1 MSSPVDT
8 SATYNPKT
16 AKITTSMSANN
27 ATDLNSLSKNG
38 NAESS
43 NAKQGNL
50 VVVGNGM
57 VGHHF
62 ITKAIEQGLHER
74 FDIHVF
80 AEEDRPAYDRVYLS
94 SYFEHEDASQLNLVD
109 LDTYE
114 SAKVT
119 LHLNQEIVDI
129 DAATQR
135 ITTASGEVVE
145 YAKLVLATGSYP
157 FVPPIAGKEHPHCHV
172 YRTIADL
179 DDILSTSKLETVKKG
194 VVVGGGLLGLE
205 AAKAL
210 VTLGLETYVVEFAPQ
225 LMGVQLDAAGGE
237 ILKKKIEALGVKVL
251 TGKNTKEI
259 VSNPTGAAA
268 DECYLTMQFADDTSL
283 DTDLI
288 LFSAGIRP
296 QDGIIK
302 SNPECGIELG
312 GRGGILIDERCRT
325 NADNVY
331 AIGECAVWDNKVF
344 GLVAPGY
351 TMASICAAQIAGDS
365 EQLFTGADMSTKL
378 KLMGVDVGS
387 IGDAQGKTEGSL
399 SYLYQNPKEGIYKK
413 LVTTDDN
420 KKLLG
425 AVLVGDTEDYNNL
438 LQLFLNDIDLPAH
451 PESLILPN
459 VEKPAMGIENL
470 PDTATICSC
479 FNVTKG
485 AICAA
490 VEGGAYSIAEVKSCT
505 SAGTGCGG
513 CAPMVKDTVS
523 YQLEALGFEVNNDL
537 CEHFAYSRQDLY
549 NLVRVHGIKTFDE
562 LLEKHGS
569 GRGCEICKPA
579 VASILSS
586 CWNDYVLKTELAPL
600 QETND
605 YYLGNIQKDGTYSVV
620 PRVAGGEITAEKL
633 IVLGEVAKKYNL
645 YTKITGGQR
654 VDLFGARLEQLPDI
668 WTELVQAGFE
678 TGHAYGKSL
687 RTVKSCVGNNWCRY
701 GVDDSVGLA
710 LTLEDRYKGVRS
722 PHKIKMGVS
731 GCTRECAEAQSKD
744 FGVIATENG
753 WNLYVCGNGG
763 MTPRHGELFATDLD
777 TETLIKYIDR
787 IIMFYIKTAD
797 KLQRTSKWRVAME
810 GGLEYLQAV
819 IIDDSLGIVD
829 ELEAQMQLLID
840 NYVCEWKETINDA
853 EKLKRFRHFVNSE
866 KGDDNVVFV
875 EEREQ
880 IRPAKPEEKA
890 QIHLVELA

>member
-16 AKITTSMSANN
+16 AEITTSISANN
-27 ATDLNSLSKNG
+27 AASPTTNPNSLGGSN
-38 NAESS
+38 

-94 SYFEHEDASQLNLVD
+94 SYFEHEDASKLNLVD
-109 LDTYE
+109 MSAYE
-114 SAKVT
+114 AAQIN
-119 LHLNQEIVDI
+119 LHLNQRITDI
-129 DAATQR
+129 DASNQCVICAN
-135 ITTASGEVVE
+135 GERLA
-145 YAKLVLATGSYP
+145 YAELVLATGSYP
-157 FVPPIAGKEHPHCHV
+157 FVPPIPGKDHPHCHV

-179 DDILSTSKLETVKKG
+179 DNILSTAKLETVKKG

-225 LMGVQLDAAGGE
+225 LMGVQLDPAGGE

-296 QDGIIK
+296 QDGIVK
-302 SNPECGIELG
+302 SNPECGIDLG
-312 GRGGILIDERCRT
+312 ARGGILIDERCRT
-325 NADNVY
+325 SAEHVY

-351 TMASICAAQIAGDS
+351 SMASICAAQIAGDS

-378 KLMGVDVGS
+378 KLMGVEVGS

-413 LVTTDDN
+413 LVTTEDN

-438 LQLFLNDIDLPAH
+438 LQLYLNDIDLPAH

-459 VEKPAMGIENL
+459 VEKPVMGIENL

-479 FNVTKG
+479 YNVTKG
-485 AICAA
+485 DICAA

-549 NLVRVHGIKTFDE
+549 NLVRVHEIKTFDE
-562 LLEKHGS
+562 LLKKHGS

-586 CWNDYVLKTELAPL
+586 CWNDYVLKPELAPL

-819 IIDDSLGIVD
+819 IIDDSLGICD

>member
-1 MSSPVDT
+1 MSHTELS
-8 SATYNPKT
+8 
-16 AKITTSMSANN
+16 TTPN
-27 ATDLNSLSKNG
+27 K
-38 NAESS
+38 
-43 NAKQGNL
+43 GNL

-62 ITKAIEQGLHER
+62 IQKAIELGLQEQYE
-74 FDIHVF
+74 IHVF
-80 AEEDRPAYDRVYLS
+80 AEEDRPAYDRVYLT
-94 SYFEHEDASQLNLVD
+94 SYFEHKDASKLNMVD
-109 LDTYE
+109 LAEYKAADI
-114 SAKVT
+114 K
-119 LHLNQEIVDI
+119 LHLNKCIVDI
-129 DAATQR
+129 DGEAHT
-135 ITTASGEVVE
+135 ITDADGQTID

-157 FVPPIAGKEHPHCHV
+157 FVPPIKGGDHSHCQV
-172 YRTIADL
+172 YRTIQDL
-179 DDILSTSKLETVKKG
+179 DSIINIASEERVKKG

-225 LMGVQLDAAGGE
+225 LMGVQLDVAGGD
-237 ILKKKIEALGVKVL
+237 ILKKKIEDLGVTVL

-259 VSNPTGAAA
+259 FSNRTVSLNTDIHQTDRQQGV
-268 DECYLTMQFADDTSL
+268 DLDKDTYLTMQFTDDTEL

-288 LFSAGIRP
+288 VFSAGIRP
-296 QDGIIK
+296 QDGIMK
-302 SNPECGIELG
+302 NNPECGVTLG
-312 GRGGILIDERCRT
+312 GRGGILINNQTQT
-325 NADNVY
+325 NNDDIY

-351 TMASICAAQIAGDS
+351 TMASVCAAQIAGET
-365 EQLFTGADMSTKL
+365 EQTFSGADMSTKL

-387 IGDAQGKTEGSL
+387 IGDAHGKTEGSL
-399 SYLYQNPKEGIYKK
+399 SYVYQNPSEGIYKK
-413 LVTTDDN
+413 LVTSSDN

-425 AVLVGDTEDYNNL
+425 AVMVGDTEDYNNL
-438 LQLFLNDIDLPAH
+438 LQLFLNDMDIPAH

-459 VEKPAMGIENL
+459 VEKPVMGVDSL

-479 FNVTKG
+479 FNVSKG
-485 AICAA
+485 AICGA
-490 VEGGAYSIAEVKSCT
+490 VNDGAYALADVKSCT
-505 SAGTGCGG
+505 KAGTGCGG
-513 CAPMVKDTVS
+513 CAPMVKDVLA
-523 YQLEALGFEVNNDL
+523 YQLTNLGFEINNDL
-537 CEHFAYSRQDLY
+537 CEHFAYTRQELY
-549 NLVRVHGIKTFDE
+549 SLVRVHEIKTFDA
-562 LLEKHGS
+562 LLTQHGT

-620 PRVAGGEITAEKL
+620 PRVAGGEITADKL
-633 IVLGEVAKKYNL
+633 IVLGQVAKDFNL

-668 WTELVQAGFE
+668 WERLVNAGFE

-701 GVDDSVGLA
+701 GVEDSVGLA
-710 LTLEDRYKGVRS
+710 LRLEDRYKGVRS

-753 WNLYVCGNGG
+753 WNLYVAGNGG
-763 MTPRHGELFATDLD
+763 MVPRHGELFATDLD
-777 TETLIKYIDR
+777 TETLIQYIDR
-787 IIMFYIKTAD
+787 ITMFYIKTAD
-797 KLQRTSKWRVAME
+797 KLQRTSKWRESLE
-810 GGLEYLQAV
+810 GGLEFLQEV
-819 IIDDSLGIVD
+819 IINDSLGLVD
-829 ELEAQMQLLID
+829 ELEAQMQLLVD
-840 NYVCEWKETINDA
+840 NYVCEWKATITDK

-866 KGDDNVVFV
+866 MGDDNVVFV
-875 EEREQ
+875 TEREQ
-880 IRPAKPEEKA
+880 IRPATDTEKQQLEA
-890 QIHLVELA
+890 VV